1 MSGVALVCSITLFF
15 IPSSRQLNVGAPRI
29 FGGLSYVIKDSMFGK
44 MLFGWM
50 LMGLGVIMTIPLR
63 IEYMA
68 GKQGVGISNEQIAMI
83 VILYSFAGIITSY
96 WWGKLFDRMPFV
108 PYRISLN
115 LFLLFSVFVFFNS
128 NSMIGLLIG
137 SVLAGIAN
145 GGASIAW
152 SLWVTKLAPVGLESE
167 YMGAHVFMTGLRGF
181 LAPFLGYA
189 VLGQLGFQGV
199 SYVSCGLILCSLIVF
214 LTALKSKRL

>member
-1 MSGVALVCSITLFF
+1 MKIVIDTNIF
-15 IPSSRQLNVGAPRI
+15 ISSMFGGNPHDIVELWKHGDVQLCVSHEILLEYKRVFDRI
-29 FGGLSYVIKDSMFGK
+29 FGADDESV
-44 MLFGWM
+44 
-50 LMGLGVIMTIPLR
+50 
-63 IEYMA
+63 
-68 GKQGVGISNEQIAMI
+68 
-83 VILYSFAGIITSY
+83 
-96 WWGKLFDRMPFV
+96 
-108 PYRISLN
+108 
-115 LFLLFSVFVFFNS
+115 FSVFVFFNA
-128 NSMIGLLIG
+128 NSMIGLMIG

-199 SYVSCGLILCSLIVF
+199 SYVSCGLILCSLLVF
-214 LTALKSKRL
+214 LTALRSTRL